1 MQGLSGLRHHVDSTR
16 LGLEPWDSGKDSS
29 SVQWRQ
35 QGPGVLSPACT
46 SMGNARAPSRCH
58 LRWHACAISY
68 DSESAPCKLLD
79 DFGFSLLEAPNLK
92 LRTRANGFFWFRKHL
107 HRLKCNRERCTRPNS
122 SADAKAA
129 STPMANGTTFNLKLP
144 AHCRLLRLWLP
155 KSNHVRRE
163 DQGYENEDRDQAR
176 TLQT

>member
-1 MQGLSGLRHHVDSTR
+1 M
-16 LGLEPWDSGKDSS
+16 
-29 SVQWRQ
+29 
-35 QGPGVLSPACT
+35 LSPACT

-107 HRLKCNRERCTRPNS
+107 HRLKCNRERCTRPLEFIRRCQGGFNPNGEWHNIQLEVTS
-122 SADAKAA
+122 PLQVAQALAA
-129 STPMANGTTFNLKLP
+129 
-144 AHCRLLRLWLP
+144 
-155 KSNHVRRE
+155 
-163 DQGYENEDRDQAR
+163 
-176 TLQT
+176 